1 MVVSSNKNGK
11 GSAEYVANGFIPA
24 NKRSESVSCA
34 LEYSYNDWC
43 IAQMAKALGK
53 EDIYNEYIKRAGN
66 YANVFDGS
74 TRFFRGKNEDGTFE
88 TPFEIYEP
96 SRSFTEA
103 SPWQYRFFAPHDM
116 AGLEQLYGSREALV
130 AAMDSMYTNNTKAKT
145 DFSDITG
152 LLGQYAHGNEPSHN
166 FAFLYNYVGQPWK
179 SQELVRHLLNVMYQP
194 TPEGLCGNEDVGQM
208 SAWYVLAS
216 LGLYPVAPASGE
228 YVLSSPIFTKAT
240 MKLAN
245 GKTLVIT
252 ANNPAKNKFIKD
264 VTFNGKPVEANYITH
279 AQLMEGGELN
289 FTLTDK
295 AVTDRGTEP
304 SWAPS
309 SMSTEPMT
317 SVPFT
322 TSDLTLF
329 TDSVLVDFECT
340 TPDAKIYYTLDGS
353 EPTEASTLYAGP
365 FSVDNSLTLK
375 ARAYKEGMKP
385 GAVFSIKSTKAVNL
399 PAKNPANLKN
409 GVKYDY
415 YEGNF
420 SRCADFKRYTPVAK
434 GTLANVSS
442 ADKRIEDGFG
452 FIYTG
457 YIDVPADGIYT
468 FMTRSD
474 DGSVLYIDGVMAVD
488 NDGSHSAASASGR
501 IALAKGKHAFR
512 LEYFDGG
519 EEDEISWG
527 WKVPGSD
534 NLEAIPDAVLWIND

>member
-1 MVVSSNKNGK
+1 
-11 GSAEYVANGFIPA
+11 
-24 NKRSESVSCA
+24 
-34 LEYSYNDWC
+34 
-43 IAQMAKALGK
+43 
-53 EDIYNEYIKRAGN
+53 
-66 YANVFDGS
+66 
-74 TRFFRGKNEDGTFE
+74 
-88 TPFEIYEP
+88 
-96 SRSFTEA
+96 
-103 SPWQYRFFAPHDM
+103 
-116 AGLEQLYGSREALV
+116 
-130 AAMDSMYTNNTKAKT
+130 
-145 DFSDITG
+145 
-152 LLGQYAHGNEPSHN
+152 
-166 FAFLYNYVGQPWK
+166 
-179 SQELVRHLLNVMYQP
+179 
-194 TPEGLCGNEDVGQM
+194 
-208 SAWYVLAS
+208 
-216 LGLYPVAPASGE
+216 
-228 YVLSSPIFTKAT
+228 
-240 MKLAN
+240 
-245 GKTLVIT
+245 
-252 ANNPAKNKFIKD
+252 
-264 VTFNGKPVEANYITH
+264 
-279 AQLMEGGELN
+279 
-289 FTLTDK
+289 
-295 AVTDRGTEP
+295 
-304 SWAPS
+304 
-309 SMSTEPMT
+309 
-317 SVPFT
+317 
-322 TSDLTLF
+322 
-329 TDSVLVDFECT
+329 
-340 TPDAKIYYTLDGS
+340 
-353 EPTEASTLYAGP
+353 
-365 FSVDNSLTLK
+365 
-375 ARAYKEGMKP
+375 MKP